1 MGGIHRKLTSLGHGL
16 LLQKDCCCRSLQVD
30 FLLAKCE
37 LFWILPVPPKWMNYN
52 LKTIPT
58 VLRKNIV
65 KIFGIYRF
73 LLANTTFQEQILVF
87 YVYVKMERNSTARPS
102 DVLHLR
108 YFKHFMIVWYDK
120 LTITYQLHS
129 ECGDVWGQGCGLSH
143 PQHRVGSIN
152 TFRWLDRPSFK
163 DLLCGTRQ
171 VFTVTFGQEETVE
184 NL

>member
-108 YFKHFMIVWYDK
+108 TVFSTPLENRVVSSSVWTK
-120 LTITYQLHS
+120 LLKCY
-129 ECGDVWGQGCGLSH
+129 
-143 PQHRVGSIN
+143 VGSA
-152 TFRWLDRPSFK
+152 
-163 DLLCGTRQ
+163 
-171 VFTVTFGQEETVE
+171 
-184 NL
+184 

>member
-1 MGGIHRKLTSLGHGL
+1 
-16 LLQKDCCCRSLQVD
+16 
-30 FLLAKCE
+30 
-37 LFWILPVPPKWMNYN
+37 MNYN

-108 YFKHFMIVWYDK
+108 YFKHFMIV
-120 LTITYQLHS
+120 
-129 ECGDVWGQGCGLSH
+129 
-143 PQHRVGSIN
+143 
-152 TFRWLDRPSFK
+152 
-163 DLLCGTRQ
+163 
-171 VFTVTFGQEETVE
+171 
-184 NL
+184 